1 MIESATKGVPIIAC
15 PIFADQGHNA
25 MIHVRRGT
33 GILLEKSSFKK
44 ESIVEAINEIINKS
58 EYKTN
63 AQLLSK
69 MVKAKPMS
77 ADERIVKY
85 AEFAAQ
91 FGDTGVLQTQGRY
104 MNFIQIYS
112 LDVIAFILLV
122 AAVAVF
128 IIVWAIRMV
137 CKLVRAVF
145 RYFSGSS
152 KTKKD

>member
-1 MIESATKGVPIIAC
+1 MTEASTKGVPMIAC
-15 PIFADQGHNA
+15 PIFADQGHNS
-25 MIHVRRGT
+25 MIPVRRGT
-33 GILLEKSSFKK
+33 GIVLKKSSFTK
-44 ESIVEAINEIINKS
+44 EGIVNAINKIINNS
-58 EYKTN
+58 DYKKN

-104 MNFIQIYS
+104 MNLIQVNS
-112 LDVIAFILLV
+112 LDVIAFILIV
-122 AAVAVF
+122 AATATF
-128 IIVWAIRMV
+128 IIIWAIRKV
-137 CKLVRAVF
+137 YKLVRAMF
-145 RYFSGSS
+145 RYFSAS